1 MQDNQNKSLGYSN
14 TGTPA
19 LRIKRLQL
27 PLIVLAAVLCLLPP
41 LDSMGFGFNAH
52 RRINRMAVFTLPPEM
67 IGFFKKHVEYLSE
80 RSIDPD
86 RRAHAVPGE
95 APRHYIDMEKFG
107 NNPFE
112 IVPRRWE
119 DAVEKF
125 TQDTLELIGVLPWHI
140 NVMMGRLT
148 RAFAD
153 RDVDRILSQAAHL
166 GHYISDAC
174 TPLHTTKFYNGRIP
188 QERGIH
194 ALWETRIPELMAQD
208 FDFFVG
214 RAEFVDSPRDRA
226 WELVELSHN
235 QVSLIYQVY
244 DSLMNHFTADQIFVH
259 EARGQ
264 AIMRYFSREFAYS
277 FHYGMDRMVEEHM
290 RLAAKSVGDFW
301 YTAWVNAGQ
310 PDLYELEKRALT
322 RRHRRQLEREQRAW
336 EQAEQPVGRTYQE

>member
-1 MQDNQNKSLGYSN
+1 VIHFSKKNIGYPNPNIPPSGNK
-14 TGTPA
+14 
-19 LRIKRLQL
+19 KRGLT
-27 PLIVLAAVLCLLPP
+27 VLVITAVLCLLPP

-67 IGFFKKHVEYLSE
+67 VGFFKKHVEYLSE

-95 APRHYIDMEKFG
+95 APRHYIDMEMFG
-107 NNPFE
+107 SNPFE
-112 IVPRRWE
+112 IVPRRWDE
-119 DAVEKF
+119 AVEKF
-125 TQDTLELIGVLPWHI
+125 TQDSLQLIGVLPWHI

-153 RDVDRILSQAAHL
+153 RDIERILYNAAHI
-166 GHYISDAC
+166 GHYIADAC

-208 FDFFVG
+208 FNFFVG
-214 RAEFVDSPRDRA
+214 RAEFIASPRDRA

-235 QVSLIYQVY
+235 QVGFIYQVY
-244 DSLMNHFTADQIFVH
+244 DSLMGHFTPDQIFVH
-259 EARGQ
+259 ETRGQ
-264 AIMRYFSREFAYS
+264 AIMRYFSREFSHS
-277 FHYGMDRMVEEHM
+277 FHLGMNRMVEEHM
-290 RLAAKSVGDFW
+290 RLAVKSVGDFW

-336 EQAEQPVGRTYQE
+336 DQVVQPAGRTYQE